1 MSAASSVH
9 PRRGAGRVY
18 VHAEPSPEVARWIR
32 VQQAE
37 GKARRTVL
45 ERRTTMAR
53 MERDL
58 GCPAVAADAEQVTD
72 WIGRNRGQRSAIT
85 VGSDLSKVRAFYRW
99 ALLAG
104 LRADDPTVLI
114 KAPRRPRRQPR
125 PISAAQFWALV
136 GAAPGTGLRAMLLL
150 AGLAGLRVHEVAKF
164 HARDLCR
171 ETGVL
176 TVTGKGGHQHTLPA
190 HPEILAVAHRMPTGY
205 WFPSQRGRH
214 LGGRTVSQLIRL
226 HMITCR
232 VPGTPHALRHFF
244 CTELV
249 TRGADLRVVQELA
262 RHSQLSTT
270 AQLRRGGRLPK
281 AHRHRNPKPPT
292 RLSPHP
298 FDQQRPG
305 HHGRGAVLCRAMP
318 ASAERAVAQTR
329 SRPPSWTP
337 SGAPSAHRPSRR
349 ARTGRSRSREDG
361 PVVHPGTPRR
371 RAP

>member
-1 MSAASSVH
+1 MSAALAVH
-9 PRRGAGRVY
+9 PRRGEGRVY
-18 VHAEPSPEVARWIR
+18 VHAEPSAEVARWLR
-32 VQQAE
+32 VQDAE

-45 ERRTTMAR
+45 ERRTTLAR

-72 WIGRNRGQRSAIT
+72 WVGRDRSRRSAIT

-125 PISAAQFWALV
+125 PISSAQYWTLV
-136 GAAPGTGLRAMLLL
+136 GAAPTTSLRAMLLL

-164 HARDLCR
+164 HGRDLCR

-190 HPEILAVAHRMPTGY
+190 HPEILVVARTMPTGY

-214 LGGRTVSQLIRL
+214 VGGRQVSQLIRL
-226 HMITCR
+226 HMIACH
-232 VPGTPHALRHFF
+232 VGGTPHALRHFF
-244 CTELV
+244 CTALV
-249 TRGADLRVVQELA
+249 EHGADLRVVQELA

-270 AQLRRGGRLPK
+270 AQYVG
-281 AHRHRNPKPPT
+281 
-292 RLSPHP
+292 
-298 FDQQRPG
+298 
-305 HHGRGAVLCRAMP
+305 
-318 ASAERAVAQTR
+318 VADARKRTAIETL
-329 SRPPSWTP
+329 SRPP
-337 SGAPSAHRPSRR
+337 G
-349 ARTGRSRSREDG
+349 
-361 PVVHPGTPRR
+361 
-371 RAP
+371 